1 MKQWI
6 KDVLVFI
13 GLNTPGEI
21 SPEEVNELKSFL
33 KNSFIVFKKY
43 QESRE
48 DDETS
53 VAEWFDILK
62 SAMPIIGNIKNWNKI
77 KSQILNFKYG
87 DGKDLVLFIVDQGVI
102 PDKAEEVII
111 HLLAFIELQIK
122 GYQDHVKPI
131 ITLIKK

>member
-1 MKQWI
+1 ML
-6 KDVLVFI
+6 VLV
-13 GLNTPGEI
+13 GLNAPAEI
-21 SPEEVNELKSFL
+21 STEEVNELKSFL

-48 DDETS
+48 DDKTS

-62 SAMPIIGNIKNWNKI
+62 SGMPIVGNIKNWKRLKN
-77 KSQILNFKYG
+77 QILGFKYG
-87 DGKDLVLFIVDQGVI
+87 DGKDLVLFVIDQGVI

-122 GYQDHVKPI
+122 GYQDHVKPVI
-131 ITLIKK
+131 ALIKK